1 MHSVAG
7 KTRPAASG
15 WANTDWARRAE
26 KPPQNGP
33 VTASGQQQAVKNRSS
48 IATILLVLAAAA
60 FTLLSF
66 APIAALV
73 LRGFIDDPDD
83 AMRLVEIRAWRH
95 TQAWFD
101 LSAHRLDPTVNSSM
115 HWSRLVDLPPA
126 LLIRLFEVFTDAAH
140 AERCAAIAVPSVL
153 LVLLYAAM
161 ARFAELLLGRDARA
175 TALLGLAASGAAL
188 IMFVPGRIGHHGP
201 ETLLLLVA
209 VTAALASFDPAKA
222 VFGAVAGAI
231 VALALSLSLET
242 FPFLG
247 LLSLL
252 MVAAWVLRG
261 AEMARALACFAIGLG
276 TTLPLV
282 FLVTV
287 APANWFAPVCDA
299 FGPAHL
305 GAGMLGAAGALAM
318 SRAALSWPLRGAAAA
333 ATGAVVLLF
342 VGAAYPSCLKSPF
355 AAVDPLV
362 RALWLDNVVESLSFV
377 AFARRWPFLGV
388 TILLPILLGLVG
400 AVCAAIRQH
409 GTASLRFAA
418 IAAIVAFGLGLGFVQ
433 VRVFAS
439 ITPLALLGSVY
450 AVMNLREHISRRSTL
465 VATVLPLAIL
475 PFTGTFWSFVLP
487 DDAQANVAHSACLGP
502 AAMAPLAH
510 LRPGSVV
517 APIVMGSALLV
528 DTSLDVFAAPY
539 HRNNDGNRFAFDV
552 FLARQDRA
560 SELLASRAVSY
571 VMICPALG
579 ETASEAARAPNSL
592 AAELLGGRI
601 PPYLSRVP
609 LPDTSVQVFRVRS
622 GK

>member
-1 MHSVAG
+1 M
-7 KTRPAASG
+7 
-15 WANTDWARRAE
+15 
-26 KPPQNGP
+26 
-33 VTASGQQQAVKNRSS
+33 
-48 IATILLVLAAAA
+48 
-60 FTLLSF
+60 
-66 APIAALV
+66 
-73 LRGFIDDPDD
+73 
-83 AMRLVEIRAWRH
+83 
-95 TQAWFD
+95 
-101 LSAHRLDPTVNSSM
+101 
-115 HWSRLVDLPPA
+115 
-126 LLIRLFEVFTDAAH
+126 
-140 AERCAAIAVPSVL
+140 
-153 LVLLYAAM
+153 
-161 ARFAELLLGRDARA
+161 
-175 TALLGLAASGAAL
+175 
-188 IMFVPGRIGHHGP
+188 
-201 ETLLLLVA
+201 
-209 VTAALASFDPAKA
+209 
-222 VFGAVAGAI
+222 
-231 VALALSLSLET
+231 
-242 FPFLG
+242 
-247 LLSLL
+247 
-252 MVAAWVLRG
+252 
-261 AEMARALACFAIGLG
+261 
-276 TTLPLV
+276 
-282 FLVTV
+282 
-287 APANWFAPVCDA
+287 
-299 FGPAHL
+299 
-305 GAGMLGAAGALAM
+305 
-318 SRAALSWPLRGAAAA
+318 
-333 ATGAVVLLF
+333 LLF